1 MPTAAMLKVSA
12 MPKNNRMLINPR
24 EGMLISGHKGM
35 RMEHARKI
43 ARSTSVATTME
54 EH

>member
-12 MPKNNRMLINPR
+12 MPKNNR
-24 EGMLISGHKGM
+24 MLISGHKGM